1 MAEIILT
8 KICTKCGIEKE
19 LSEFNNKKFRNGK
32 IGKHAEC
39 KPCLRL
45 RNKAYIE
52 RTGYDAA
59 ANSRKYYRENKDE
72 ITVKNIE
79 RRRRN
84 WPVYYQK
91 VKEKQSQ
98 NREEYLERKRI
109 SYQKNKHKYRD
120 RMLEYSRLHPNSTTT
135 ARRRAAIKKAPGN
148 FTKKQWMGK
157 LEYWGYRCYLCGKPD
172 SKLEAD
178 HRISVAKGG
187 ANWISNIAPACVPC
201 NREKGYRSE
210 KEFKAL
216 LRYK

>member
-8 KICTKCGIEKE
+8 KICSLCKVDKPHF
-19 LSEFNNKKFRNGK
+19 EFH
-32 IGKHAEC
+32 IQ
-39 KPCLRL
+39 
-45 RNKAYIE
+45 KAYAGRNE
-52 RTGYDAA
+52 RLASA
-59 ANSRKYYRENKDE
+59 CKSCAHARQLKYRETRRADLAQRSRDYYQANKPIVSE
-72 ITVKNIE
+72 KNKE
-79 RRRRN
+79 RRKRN

-91 VKEKQSQ
+91 IKERQNQ
-98 NREEYLERKRI
+98 NREEYLEKKRL

-157 LEYWGYRCYLCGKPD
+157 LEYWGYRCYLCGKAD

-201 NREKGYRSE
+201 NRAKGYRSE
-210 KEFKAL
+210 KEFKRLIAL
-216 LRYK
+216 